1 MNLPIAHVLFS
12 NVTYQ
17 YHYARLFCYLQAHRL
32 LQLGGAGGAG
42 GGAEAARED
51 SDSASG
57 CSKEGSNTDSG
68 RGPSEDGEH
77 QRTLSPHKDNGKCPH
92 IFKF

>member
-1 MNLPIAHVLFS
+1 MFRFS
-12 NVTYQ
+12 NATYQ

-51 SDSASG
+51 SDNASG
-57 CSKEGSNTDSG
+57 CSNEGSNTDSG
-68 RGPSEDGEH
+68 ARSLRGWRAPEDLVAA
-77 QRTLSPHKDNGKCPH
+77 QR
-92 IFKF
+92 